1 MIGLRWWRRARG
13 LTQRELAARSGV
25 QQRTISRIESGLVEE
40 PRTRTLTKLA
50 GALGVEPFDL
60 LVGRDALYY
69 FGAPEGLVR
78 RADRN
83 FPSSSP
89 SLLRSSSTGD
99 PQEHRE
105 DITLSLQGVG
115 LMED

>member
-25 QQRTISRIESGLVEE
+25 QQRTISRLESGLVEE
-40 PRTRTLTKLA
+40 PRTRTLLKLSE
-50 GALGVEPFDL
+50 ALGVEPFDL
-60 LVGRDALYY
+60 LFGEHSVGL
-69 FGAPEGLVR
+69 FGPPEGLVR

-89 SLLRSSSTGD
+89 VLLRSSSTEE

-105 DITLSLQGVG
+105 DITLSPQGVG
-115 LMED
+115 PMEG